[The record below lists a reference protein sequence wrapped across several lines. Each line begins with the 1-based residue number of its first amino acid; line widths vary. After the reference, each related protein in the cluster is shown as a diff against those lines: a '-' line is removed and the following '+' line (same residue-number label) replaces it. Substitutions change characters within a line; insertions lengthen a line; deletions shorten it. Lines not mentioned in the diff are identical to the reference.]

1 MAMRAPSL
9 LRDQAREIWDMT
21 DTPTNT
27 FTDGPLGTI
36 YLKTALPIIFV
47 MGMNGLLS
55 VADALFLGIYVGPDA
70 LAAVTLMFPI
80 YMLIVAL
87 STLVVNGMSSLL
99 ARSLGAGDMDSA
111 RDTFAGAHGLAIG
124 LGGILIVLFILLGQP
139 VALLAA
145 GGSETLAQM
154 GVVYLRITVFFSPL
168 LFVLSV
174 NSDALRNEGRVGFMA
189 AMSLLVSIANI
200 GFNYVLIAILDM
212 GVEGSAYGTAVAQAV
227 AFGIILAFR
236 SFGQTSLRPATLL
249 SHSMRA
255 KWGQI
260 LALGAPQSLNFIG
273 LALGSAAIITALQ
286 WVGRPG
292 YADTITAYGI
302 ITRVITF
309 AFLPL
314 LGLSFAVQTITGNNY
329 GAAHWQ
335 RSDASL
341 RLALWIAFIY
351 CAVVQVVVMS
361 MPSQIAS
368 AFVDEIAVIDE
379 VVRILPV
386 MTCVFFLMGPLMM
399 VSTYFQAI
407 GSAGKAAFLGLTKPY
422 AFAIPLTF
430 LLPVWFGEIGIW
442 YAGPLAE
449 IMLLGLTV
457 AVLWRS
463 AQNSTLKWGIF
474 HSEEGATP

>member
-1 MAMRAPSL
+1 MS
-9 LRDQAREIWDMT
+9 
-21 DTPTNT
+21 DTPTNP

-80 YMLIVAL
+80 YMMIVAL
-87 STLVVNGMSSLL
+87 STLVANGMSSLL
-99 ARSLGAGDMDSA
+99 ARSLGAGDMDGA
-111 RDTFAGAHGLAIG
+111 RATFAGAHGLAVG
-124 LGGILIVLFILLGQP
+124 LGAVLIVLFLLLGQP

-145 GGSETLAQM
+145 GGSESLAQM
-154 GVVYLRITVFFSPL
+154 GLVYLRITVLFSPL

-189 AMSLLVSIANI
+189 AMSLLVSLANI

-212 GVEGSAYGTAVAQAV
+212 GVAGSAYGTATAQAF
-227 AFGIILAFR
+227 AFAVILAFR
-236 SFGQTSLRPATLL
+236 LFGETSLRPATLL
-249 SHSMRA
+249 SHSMCE
-255 KWGQI
+255 KWGRI

-286 WVGRPG
+286 WVGQPG

-309 AFLPL
+309 TFLPL
-314 LGLSFAVQTITGNNY
+314 LGLSFAMQTVTGNNY
-329 GAAHWQ
+329 GAALWH

-341 RLALWIAFIY
+341 RMALWVAFIY
-351 CAVVQVVVMS
+351 CAAVQIVVMS
-361 MPSQIAS
+361 MPSRIAS
-368 AFVDEIAVIDE
+368 AFVEDVAVIDE
-379 VVRILPV
+379 VSRIFPV
-386 MTCVFFLMGPLMM
+386 MASVFLLVGPLMM
-399 VSTYFQAI
+399 IATYFQAI
-407 GSAGKAAFLGLTKPY
+407 GSASKAALLGLTKTY

-442 YAGPLAE
+442 IAGPLAE
-449 IMLLGLTV
+449 VMLLGLT
-457 AVLWRS
+457 AVVLRLA
-463 AQNSTLKWGIF
+463 AQDQSLKWGIF
-474 HSEEGATP
+474 HTKEGEAL

>member
-1 MAMRAPSL
+1 
-9 LRDQAREIWDMT
+9 MT

-87 STLVVNGMSSLL
+87 STLVANGMSSVL
-99 ARSLGAGDMDSA
+99 ARNLGAADMEGA
-111 RDTFAGAHGLAIG
+111 RAVFAGAHGLAIG
-124 LGGILIVLFILLGQP
+124 LGAGLILLFVLFGQP

-145 GGSETLAQM
+145 GGSDTLAQM
-154 GVVYLRITVFFSPL
+154 GLVYLRITVFFSPL
-168 LFVLSV
+168 LFMLSV

-212 GVEGSAYGTAVAQAV
+212 GVAGSAYGTAAAQSF
-227 AFGIILAFR
+227 AFVIIFAFR
-236 SFGQTSLRPATLL
+236 FFGDTSLRPSTLM
-249 SHSMRA
+249 SHSVCG
-255 KWGQI
+255 KWGRI

-286 WVGRPG
+286 WVGRQG

-309 AFLPL
+309 AYLPL
-314 LGLSFAVQTITGNNY
+314 LGLSFAMQTITGNNY
-329 GAAHWQ
+329 GAALWH

-341 RLALWIAFIY
+341 RMALWVAFVY
-351 CAVVQVVVMS
+351 CAAVQTIVMVA
-361 MPSQIAS
+361 PSQIAG
-368 AFVDEIAVIDE
+368 AFVHDAAVIAE
-379 VVRILPV
+379 VARILPV
-386 MTCVFFLMGPLMM
+386 VTCVFFLMGPLMM
-399 VSTYFQAI
+399 IATYFQAI
-407 GSAGKAAFLGLTKPY
+407 GSAGKAALLGLTKPY

-430 LLPVWFGEIGIW
+430 LLPIWFGEIGIW

-449 IMLLGLTV
+449 VMMLGLT
-457 AVLWRS
+457 ALVLWHTAPTTS
-463 AQNSTLKWGIF
+463 LKWGFF
-474 HSEEGATP
+474 HTKRGAKS

>member
-1 MAMRAPSL
+1 
-9 LRDQAREIWDMT
+9 MT

-36 YLKTALPIIFV
+36 YFRTAFPIIFV

-87 STLVVNGMSSLL
+87 STLVANGMSSLL
-99 ARSLGAGDMDSA
+99 ARSLGAGDMNGA
-111 RDTFAGAHGLAIG
+111 RATFAGAHGLAIG
-124 LGGILIVLFILLGQP
+124 LGAVLIVLFLLLGQP

-200 GFNYVLIAILDM
+200 GFNYALIAVLDM
-212 GVEGSAYGTAVAQAV
+212 GVAGSAYGTAAAQA
-227 AFGIILAFR
+227 LAFAIIFAFR
-236 SFGQTSLRPATLL
+236 LFGETSLRPATLL
-249 SHSMRA
+249 SHSVCG
-255 KWGQI
+255 KWGRI

-273 LALGSAAIITALQ
+273 LALGSAAIISALQ
-286 WVGRPG
+286 WIGRPG

-314 LGLSFAVQTITGNNY
+314 LGLSFAMQTITGNNY
-329 GAAHWQ
+329 GAELWQ

-341 RLALWIAFIY
+341 RMALWVAFVY
-351 CAVVQVVVMS
+351 CAIVQAVVIS
-361 MPSQIAS
+361 MPSRIAS
-368 AFVDEIAVIDE
+368 AFVDDTSVIAE
-379 VVRILPV
+379 VARILPV
-386 MTCVFFLMGPLMM
+386 MTCVFFLLGPLMM
-399 VSTYFQAI
+399 IATYFQAI
-407 GSAGKAAFLGLTKPY
+407 GSAGKAALLGLTKPY

-430 LLPVWFGEIGIW
+430 LLPFWFGEVGIW

-449 IMLLGLTV
+449 VMMLGLTV
-457 AVLWRS
+457 VVLWLS
-463 AQNSTLKWGIF
+463 AQDPELKWGIF
-474 HSEEGATP
+474 HTKKGVAS

>member
-1 MAMRAPSL
+1 MS
-9 LRDQAREIWDMT
+9 EI
-21 DTPTNT
+21 PTNT

-70 LAAVTLMFPI
+70 LAAVTLIFPI

-87 STLVVNGMSSLL
+87 STLVANGMSSLL
-99 ARSLGAGDMDSA
+99 ARSLGAGDIHGA
-111 RDTFAGAHGLAIG
+111 RATFAGAHGLAIG
-124 LGGILIVLFILLGQP
+124 LGAILIGLFVLWGEP
-139 VALLAA
+139 AALLAA
-145 GGSETLAQM
+145 GGSETLAQL
-154 GVVYLRITVFFSPL
+154 GLVYLRITIFFSPL

-200 GFNYVLIAILDM
+200 GFNYVLIAVLEL
-212 GVEGSAYGTAVAQAV
+212 GVAGSAYGTAAAQAL
-227 AFGIILAFR
+227 AFAIILVFR
-236 SFGQTSLRPATLL
+236 MFGETSLRPATLL
-249 SHSMRA
+249 SHSLRG
-255 KWGQI
+255 KWGRI
-260 LALGAPQSLNFIG
+260 LALGAPQSLNFLG

-292 YADTITAYGI
+292 FADTITAYGI

-314 LGLSFAVQTITGNNY
+314 LGLSFAMQTITGNNY
-329 GAAHWQ
+329 GAELWQ

-341 RLALWIAFIY
+341 RMALWVACVYCVMVQIIVMILPQKIA
-351 CAVVQVVVMS
+351 A
-361 MPSQIAS
+361 
-368 AFVDEIAVIDE
+368 AFVDDAAVIAE
-379 VVRILPV
+379 VARILPV
-386 MTCVFFLMGPLMM
+386 MTCVFFLLGPLMM
-399 VSTYFQAI
+399 VATYFQAI
-407 GSAGKAAFLGLTKPY
+407 GSAGKAALLGLTKPY

-442 YAGPLAE
+442 FAGPLAE
-449 IMLLGLTV
+449 VMMLGLTV
-457 AVLWRS
+457 LVLWRAARNS
-463 AQNSTLKWGIF
+463 ALKWGIF
-474 HSEEGATP
+474 HTKEGAVS

>member
-1 MAMRAPSL
+1 
-9 LRDQAREIWDMT
+9 MT
-21 DTPTNT
+21 DTPSNT
-27 FTDGPLGTI
+27 FTHGPIGTI

-87 STLVVNGMSSLL
+87 STLVANGMSSLL
-99 ARSLGAGDMDSA
+99 ARSLGAGDLNGA
-111 RDTFAGAHGLAIG
+111 RATFAGAHGLAIG
-124 LGGILIVLFILLGQP
+124 LGAVLIVLFALLGQP
-139 VALLAA
+139 VTVLAA

-154 GVVYLRITVFFSPL
+154 GLVYLRITVFFSPL

-200 GFNYVLIAILDM
+200 GFNYVLIAIMDM
-212 GVEGSAYGTAVAQAV
+212 GVAGSAYGTAAAQTL
-227 AFGIILAFR
+227 AFAIILAFR
-236 SFGQTSLRPATLL
+236 FLGDTSLRPATLL
-249 SHSMRA
+249 SHSVRG
-255 KWGQI
+255 KWGRI

-273 LALGSAAIITALQ
+273 LALGSAAIIAALQ
-286 WVGRPG
+286 WVDRSG

-314 LGLSFAVQTITGNNY
+314 LGLSFAMQTITGNNY
-329 GAAHWQ
+329 GATLWH

-341 RLALWIAFIY
+341 RMALWVAFIY

-361 MPSQIAS
+361 MPSRIVS
-368 AFVDEIAVIDE
+368 AFV
-379 VVRILPV
+379 
-386 MTCVFFLMGPLMM
+386 
-399 VSTYFQAI
+399 
-407 GSAGKAAFLGLTKPY
+407 
-422 AFAIPLTF
+422 
-430 LLPVWFGEIGIW
+430 
-442 YAGPLAE
+442 
-449 IMLLGLTV
+449 
-457 AVLWRS
+457 
-463 AQNSTLKWGIF
+463 
-474 HSEEGATP
+474 